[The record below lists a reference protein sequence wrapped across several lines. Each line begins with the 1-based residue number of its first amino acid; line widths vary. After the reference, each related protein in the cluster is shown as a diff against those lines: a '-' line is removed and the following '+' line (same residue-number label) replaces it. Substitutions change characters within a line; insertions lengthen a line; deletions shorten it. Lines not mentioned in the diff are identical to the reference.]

1 MYCMINFDFIDGV
14 STNCTIVGPPPPP
27 LIVSL
32 EPEEEEC
39 RVPID

>member
-14 STNCTIVGPPPPP
+14 STIFTIVGPPPPP